1 MRPHTDYKYMIIVI
15 DGYEANIS
23 NRVGIGRY
31 AYEMLRH
38 IYDDIKNQKSKI
50 KNTDQKL
57 KILDAIFRIYLP
69 NPPLS
74 DMPKETVWWQYRV
87 IGPKPLW
94 TFIGL
99 PLALWRDKPECD
111 VVFSP
116 THYVPRFINI
126 PRVMAIMDV
135 SYLAYPQLFRA
146 KDLHQLTQ
154 WTRYSVRR
162 AARILTISQ
171 FSKDGIIKAYGIPSE
186 RVMVTYPG
194 MTTISNIK
202 DSREAGSRS
211 ARQTSNV
218 VQKYV
223 LPSRYILSVGTLQPR
238 KNYGRLIE
246 AFSMLIRTVL
256 SKGQSLNDLQLV
268 IVGKK
273 GWLYEEILKAPEQFG
288 VSDRVKFLEFVP
300 DEDLQVLYEKAA
312 AFALPSL
319 YEGFGLPVLEAMA
332 RGCPVVVSNVSSLPE
347 IAGDAG
353 IYIDPE
359 DVTSIAKG
367 LETALEETKEERKR
381 RVEAGLHQAAKFTW
395 EKAAQQTLAILEE
408 VGGKKP

>member
-1 MRPHTDYKYMIIVI
+1 MIISI
-15 DGYEANIS
+15 DGYEANVEH
-23 NRVGIGRY
+23 RVGIGRY
-31 AYEMLRH
+31 AYEILTRMYAIRKEDLFYSH
-38 IYDDIKNQKSKI
+38 IF
-50 KNTDQKL
+50 
-57 KILDAIFRIYLP
+57 FRVYLP
-69 NPPLS
+69 QAPRS
-74 DMPKETVWWQYRV
+74 DMPRETSWWTYHIV
-87 IGPKPLW
+87 KPKKLW
-94 TFIGL
+94 TFIGF
-99 PLALWRDKPECD
+99 PFALIRDKPKAD

-116 THYVPRFINI
+116 THYIPRFVSAS
-126 PRVMAIMDV
+126 RVMSIMDC
-135 SYLAYPQLFRA
+135 SYLSYPELFKS
-146 KDLHQLTQ
+146 KDLHQLVH
-154 WTRYSVRR
+154 WTKY
-162 AARILTISQ
+162 AASHAKLIFTISE
-171 FSKDGIIKAYGIPSE
+171 FSRNAIIKAYNVNPK
-186 RVMVTYPG
+186 MVNMTYPG
-194 MTTISNIK
+194 VSMESKVIPIKSGQKSKEFEKYNIS
-202 DSREAGSRS
+202 
-211 ARQTSNV
+211 
-218 VQKYV
+218 KY
-223 LPSRYILSVGTLQPR
+223 YILSVGTIQPR
-238 KNYGRLIE
+238 KNYERLIE
-246 AFSMLIRTVL
+246 AFSLFLKQNKQRFGVV
-256 SKGQSLNDLQLV
+256 DLV